1 MSSEGLVHRV
11 DAAWLGSWEGVGG
24 GGYARLLGGVLL
36 AFTLQWLVWQL
47 PVAAYD
53 GGSCAGLASRT
64 AFMRS

>member
-1 MSSEGLVHRV
+1 MLHGLGAGRGLEAV
-11 DAAWLGSWEGVGG
+11 DMPDCWV
-24 GGYARLLGGVLL
+24 
-36 AFTLQWLVWQL
+36 QWLVWQL